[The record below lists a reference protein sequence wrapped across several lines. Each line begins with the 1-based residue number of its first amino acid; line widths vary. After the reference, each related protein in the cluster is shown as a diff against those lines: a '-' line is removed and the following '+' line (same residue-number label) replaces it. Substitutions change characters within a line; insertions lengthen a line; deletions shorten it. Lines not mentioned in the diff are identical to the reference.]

1 MTALV
6 PFEELCSITGLERAG
21 DVVRNLRKQGI
32 TVFIGKAGKPWTTID
47 LINQAGG
54 RVVVTGSAEAYSPE
68 ICR

>member
-6 PFEELCSITGLERAG
+6 SFEELRTITGLDRAG
-21 DVVRNLRKQGI
+21 DVVRTLRKHGI

-54 RVVVTGSAEAYSPE
+54 RVVVSGGDPYPADT
-68 ICR
+68 CQ